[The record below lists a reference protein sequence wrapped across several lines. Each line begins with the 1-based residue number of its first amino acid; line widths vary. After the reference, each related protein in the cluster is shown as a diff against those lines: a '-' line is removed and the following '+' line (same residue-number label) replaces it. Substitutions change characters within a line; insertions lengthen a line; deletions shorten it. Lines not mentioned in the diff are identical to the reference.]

1 MPFPREARHHLQE
14 VQGEGGAC
22 QGDNAQPAPE
32 QQLQPGAQ
40 QPRRQHRAR
49 GAAVH
54 RGRDRGQCGRPARPS
69 PTPQVKCAG
78 AGRCSRPL
86 GGPGAEEGARRAGSL
101 PSSGRWRG
109 WAPAWLPPWSSSRRR
124 PAGLVTSRV
133 KALVTRTGLC
143 CASSGKRK
151 SGKRLER
158 SIGCAGVHGGALV
171 GGDGRIMKVEWKEA
185 AW

>member
-1 MPFPREARHHLQE
+1 MRVA
-14 VQGEGGAC
+14 
-22 QGDNAQPAPE
+22 
-32 QQLQPGAQ
+32 
-40 QPRRQHRAR
+40 
-49 GAAVH
+49 
-54 RGRDRGQCGRPARPS
+54 PARETAHS
-69 PTPQVKCAG
+69 PPQSSSFSPALSNQGASIAPAGPLCIGAETAGSAAGAVQPPEVKFAG

-86 GGPGAEEGARRAGSL
+86 GGPGAEEGASRAGSL

-158 SIGCAGVHGGALV
+158 SIGCVGVNGGALV

-185 AW
+185 A